1 MAKQRRTLQF
11 IPCCRRCFYFPSSS
25 FLWIGEHYELCLC
38 ILLNMYVAVAVFS
51 QKCLCLLALALA
63 FLPILYVHHRT
74 PFPFLPSLPPSPL
87 LLPPLPPLPS
97 PSILSSHFPLG
108 SPTSTPPRSDRPANN
123 HPSTHTHLS
132 TCPLKNAMEG
142 REASG
147 HPNHIT
153 GAYVEG
159 GGGAEGERPATQA
172 FFYSST
178 SSRVRP

>member
-25 FLWIGEHYELCLC
+25 TLWIGEQYELCLC

-74 PFPFLPSLPPSPL
+74 PFPFLPSLPPSPPSATTASTAFSFHL
-87 LLPPLPPLPS
+87 ILSLPPRQSYIHPSSIRPPGKQPSIYPYPPLS
-97 PSILSSHFPLG
+97 
-108 SPTSTPPRSDRPANN
+108 
-123 HPSTHTHLS
+123 HLS

-153 GAYVEG
+153 GA
-159 GGGAEGERPATQA
+159 
-172 FFYSST
+172 
-178 SSRVRP
+178 